1 MATRYSEIR
10 AFVQHLAP
18 TWRKTQHENFA
29 RLIAALL
36 ERPSLVL
43 SQLARAMPEP
53 DQPLHGRLKRLDRFL
68 DNPRLDEAALFIR
81 WLLLTYRFGE
91 TPPQPEGQAPI
102 LPVLLDTVY
111 FEPFAM
117 LITTVPCGS
126 RGLPIAL
133 TTYHRTSLEACFPPR
148 STWPDHETQLDP
160 PRPRRGHR
168 PNPASSV
175 PRLFPSQ
182 NLIEEEL
189 IDYVFALI
197 SPALWPV
204 LVADR
209 GFARAGL
216 FGQLQADH
224 RDFVIRIDA
233 QTHIRLP
240 EPLGPGRP
248 IQDVPAKVLGI
259 EPGQRIWCPE
269 ARYGA
274 EDQLPIRLL
283 AVWDEGQEEPWYLAT
298 TLQSAELTELLYRW
312 RMRLECANRDEKTGV
327 LLRES
332 GDAHALSSVLHLHRL
347 LLALCCAE
355 WLCALTGLQAW
366 RDLPA
371 SKTSLPASAQN
382 AEKRSLPPDKMCQA
396 APSSALPNPPSP
408 PLPPAPAQPTPSAAL
423 GPSKAMLPS
432 WADAPS
438 TLLPGPS
445 MPPPIVPHRGESP
458 KLPRWMRPFAARGM
472 LSYVRLG
479 LEVLRCEQLLPLL
492 HRLMD
497 WLGGYLWSRT
507 PCWRPWQLRYRLKHW
522 WYDSS

>member
-1 MATRYSEIR
+1 MTTQYSEIR
-10 AFVQHLAP
+10 AFVQHLTP

-29 RLIAALL
+29 RVIAALL

-43 SQLARAMPEP
+43 SELARAMPRP

-68 DNPRLDEAALFIR
+68 DNPRLDEAALSIR
-81 WLLLTYRFGE
+81 WLHLAYRFGE
-91 TPPQPEGQAPI
+91 TPPQPPEERPI

-117 LITTVPCGS
+117 LVSTVPCGS

-133 TTYHRTSLEACFPPR
+133 TTYHRSSLEACLPPR
-148 STWPDHETQLDP
+148 STWPDLEVQINP

-175 PRLFPSQ
+175 PRLFLSQ

-189 IDYVFALI
+189 IDYVFSLI

-209 GFARAGL
+209 GFARADL
-216 FGQLQADH
+216 FRQLQADR

-233 QTHIRLP
+233 QTHVRLP
-240 EPLGPGRP
+240 KPLGAGRP
-248 IQDVPAKVLGI
+248 IQDTPARVLGI
-259 EPGQRIWCPE
+259 EPGQRLWCPE
-269 ARYGA
+269 AYYGA
-274 EDQLPIRLL
+274 DDRVPIRLL
-283 AVWDEGQEEPWYLAT
+283 AVWEEGQQEPWYLAT
-298 TLQSAELTELLYRW
+298 MLDSPQLTELLYRW

-327 LLRES
+327 LLREG
-332 GDAHALSSVLHLHRL
+332 GDAHALRSVLHLHRL

-355 WLCALTGLQAW
+355 WLCALVGLQAW

-371 SKTSLPASAQN
+371 LLPLPTKKAETQALPAQG
-382 AEKRSLPPDKMCQA
+382 A
-396 APSSALPNPPSP
+396 ASPALPSP
-408 PLPPAPAQPTPSAAL
+408 PFYPLLPAPAPPNPTAPEL
-423 GPSKAMLPS
+423 SKPMLPS
-432 WADAPS
+432 WAKAPS
-438 TLLPGPS
+438 LSLPGPS
-445 MPPPIVPHRGESP
+445 MPPPVVPHRGESP
-458 KLPRWMRPFAARGM
+458 RLPRWMRPFAARGM

-492 HRLMD
+492 HRLVD
-497 WLGGYLWSRT
+497 WLGGYLWTWT
-507 PCWRPWQLRYRLKHW
+507 PCWPPWQLRYRLKHW
-522 WYDSS
+522 WCDSS

>member
-1 MATRYSEIR
+1 MTTRYSEIR

-43 SQLARAMPEP
+43 SQLARAMPKP

-91 TPPQPEGQAPI
+91 TPPQPEGQPPI

-148 STWPDHETQLDP
+148 STWPDLETQLDP

-197 SPALWPV
+197 SPALW
-204 LVADR
+204 
-209 GFARAGL
+209 
-216 FGQLQADH
+216 
-224 RDFVIRIDA
+224 
-233 QTHIRLP
+233 
-240 EPLGPGRP
+240 
-248 IQDVPAKVLGI
+248 
-259 EPGQRIWCPE
+259 
-269 ARYGA
+269 
-274 EDQLPIRLL
+274 
-283 AVWDEGQEEPWYLAT
+283 
-298 TLQSAELTELLYRW
+298 
-312 RMRLECANRDEKTGV
+312 
-327 LLRES
+327 
-332 GDAHALSSVLHLHRL
+332 
-347 LLALCCAE
+347 
-355 WLCALTGLQAW
+355 
-366 RDLPA
+366 
-371 SKTSLPASAQN
+371 
-382 AEKRSLPPDKMCQA
+382 
-396 APSSALPNPPSP
+396 
-408 PLPPAPAQPTPSAAL
+408 
-423 GPSKAMLPS
+423 
-432 WADAPS
+432 
-438 TLLPGPS
+438 
-445 MPPPIVPHRGESP
+445 
-458 KLPRWMRPFAARGM
+458 
-472 LSYVRLG
+472 
-479 LEVLRCEQLLPLL
+479 
-492 HRLMD
+492 
-497 WLGGYLWSRT
+497 
-507 PCWRPWQLRYRLKHW
+507 
-522 WYDSS
+522 